1 LATSSLVRSRLRL
14 SALAV
19 ATIATGLATRRVP
32 AAFPEVLATFGGDVL
47 WATLVYWLL
56 AWLRPSAAAPRL
68 ACAAGLAALAVECSQ
83 LLHPAA
89 GGAWP
94 IGLAHFVL
102 GQGFLWSD
110 LACYAV
116 GIGLAWALDRGG
128 VARRR

>member
-47 WATLVYWLL
+47 WATLMYWLL

-68 ACAAGLAALAVECSQ
+68 ACAAGQAMAREPEA
-83 LLHPAA
+83 P
-89 GGAWP
+89 
-94 IGLAHFVL
+94 GLKRPPMEWREP
-102 GQGFLWSD
+102 G
-110 LACYAV
+110 
-116 GIGLAWALDRGG
+116 
-128 VARRR
+128 

>member
-1 LATSSLVRSRLRL
+1 MRSRLRL

-47 WATLVYWLL
+47 WATLMYWLL

-83 LLHPAA
+83 LLHPAWLVA
-89 GGAWP
+89 LRAHRIGA
-94 IGLAHFVL
+94 LVL

-110 LACYAV
+110 LTCYAV